1 LPRSKHIL
9 DQLETLLKS
18 EFFAVI
24 KESCGSSVAKYWLT
38 GVLPAFRDGISPLT
52 ATRVISFNERYH
64 SLCGLT
70 QENVNAIVKRALPE
84 SKQAHTLDS
93 LKRWYNGYM
102 FSFTSSGSENLTLY
116 NPRLVFDHLQAAIS
130 DEISS
135 SHIDEANATHT
146 ATVLSVVG
154 ETGPV
159 AINDLINM
167 LYSKVN
173 ARVLRELSFV
183 ELTREQEMRPRD
195 VTWSLLYYLGIVTF
209 CESAGCP
216 QGMQS
221 LRVPNGSMV
230 HLVSPRTLCLEG
242 LIIDLILAD

>member
-1 LPRSKHIL
+1 MPQSKHIL
-9 DQLETLLKS
+9 DQLETVLKS

-24 KESCGSSVAKYWLT
+24 KDSCGSSVAKYWLT
-38 GVLPAFRDGISPLT
+38 GVLPAFRDGFSPLT

-116 NPRLVFDHLQAAIS
+116 NPRLIFDHLQAAIS

-173 ARVLRELSFV
+173 ARILRELSFV
-183 ELTREQEMRPRD
+183 ELMREQEMRPRD

-209 CESAGCP
+209 CENP
-216 QGMQS
+216 GMQS
-221 LRVPNGSMV
+221 LCVPNGTMV
-230 HLVSPRTLCLEG
+230 HLVGPRTLCLEG
-242 LIIDLILAD
+242 Y